1 MLPRRKTGSLVAAFG
16 CIFIFWYF
24 YNAQSVSEPPLQY
37 QRESGS
43 SDEKAGK
50 PAGQEPLL
58 VPTPNA
64 ASVSHIQK
72 GSKPSEIH
80 PVTSFIP
87 LPTGTPAKIPKL
99 QHDFVQESPED
110 KKERLKRQAA
120 VKASF
125 VHSWEGYKKHAWLK
139 DEVTPLQPGFV
150 QSFGGW
156 AATLVDTLDT
166 LWVMGMKDEFERAL
180 ESLDKIDFSTTDSE
194 MINIF
199 ETTIRYMG
207 GFLGAYDISDGK
219 YPKLLEKATEVGN
232 LVYGAFD
239 TSNRMPVTR
248 WRWKD
253 RLLGI
258 KQEAGENSLIAELGS
273 LTLEFTRLS
282 QLTSDPK
289 FFDAI
294 QRITNVLHDV
304 QPKTHI
310 PGLWPTLVNAR
321 FLTFKDIGFTLGGMA
336 DSTYEYLPKQHLL
349 LGGLTDQYKK
359 MYEAALKPIKE
370 HIFFRPML
378 PDNADVLISGGARAM
393 PKEGSRSRVYS
404 QAKGQHLGCFTGGMV
419 GIGAKMFSHPSDMA
433 VARKLVEGCIWAY
446 NATQTGIMPEVFWM
460 VPCTNTTNCTWDAHA
475 YHAAVLAEQAN
486 DSRSQKMADRAQRA
500 AYLLKERRL
509 PLGFTEISDR
519 RYILRPEAIE
529 SVFVLYRLTGEKK
542 YQDAAWR
549 MFQAIER
556 VTRTEIASAAI
567 VDVTVEKKKPEKDN
581 RMESFWLAETL
592 KYFYAIFS
600 EPHVLDLDQFVLN
613 TEAHTFRRPT

>member
-1 MLPRRKTGSLVAAFG
+1 MLPRRKTGSLIAAFG
-16 CIFIFWYF
+16 FIVIFWYF
-24 YNAQSVSEPPLQY
+24 YNAQAVSEPPLERH
-37 QRESGS
+37 RESS
-43 SDEKAGK
+43 SLEKTAGK

-58 VPTPNA
+58 LPTPNA
-64 ASVSHIQK
+64 GSVPHIPT
-72 GSKPSEIH
+72 GSKPSEKH
-80 PVTSFIP
+80 PVSSYIP

-99 QHDFVQESPED
+99 QHDFVDESPED
-110 KKERLKRQAA
+110 KKERLERQAA

-139 DEVTPLQPGFV
+139 DEVTPLKPGFV

-166 LWVMGMKDEFERAL
+166 LWMMDMKDEFEHAL
-180 ESLDKIDFSTTDSE
+180 ESLDEIDFGTTDAE

-219 YPKLLEKATEVGN
+219 YPKLLQKATEVGN

-248 WRWKD
+248 WKWKD

-310 PGLWPTLVNAR
+310 PGLWPTLANAR

-349 LGGLTDQYKK
+349 LGGLTEQYKE
-359 MYEAALKPIKE
+359 MYEAALEPIKE

-378 PDNADVLISGGARAM
+378 PGNADVLISGAARAM
-393 PKEGSRSRVYS
+393 PKEGSPSRVYS

-419 GIGAKMFSHPSDMA
+419 GIGAKMFSHPADMA
-433 VARKLVEGCIWAY
+433 VARKLVDGCIWAY

-460 VPCTNTTNCTWDAHA
+460 VPCGDAGNCTWDLAA
-475 YHAAVLAEQAN
+475 YHTAVLAEQVD
-486 DSRSQKMADRAQRA
+486 DSNSRKIDDRTERA
-500 AYLLKERRL
+500 EYLIRERRL
-509 PLGFTEISDR
+509 PLGFTDIPDR

-529 SVFVLYRLTGEKK
+529 SVFILYRLTGEKK
-542 YQDAAWR
+542 YQDAAWA
-549 MFQAIER
+549 MFAAIEKA
-556 VTRTEIASAAI
+556 TRTDIASAAI
-567 VDVTVEKKKPEKDN
+567 VDMTAARPQKDN

-600 EPHVLDLDQFVLN
+600 EPHVLDLDEFVL
-613 TEAHTFRRPT
+613 

>member
-1 MLPRRKTGSLVAAFG
+1 MLPRRKTGSLITAFG
-16 CIFIFWYF
+16 FIFLFWYF
-24 YNAQSVSEPPLQY
+24 YNAQSVSEPPLEN
-37 QRESGS
+37 QRESTS
-43 SDEKAGK
+43 LEEAAGK
-50 PAGQEPLL
+50 PAGQAPLL
-58 VPTPNA
+58 VPTSNVESIP
-64 ASVSHIQK
+64 HIPK
-72 GSKPSEIH
+72 GSKLPEKH
-80 PVTSFIP
+80 PVTSYIP

-99 QHDFVQESPED
+99 QHDFAEESPAD
-110 KKERLKRQAA
+110 KKERLERQAA

-139 DEVTPLQPGFV
+139 DEVTPLKPGFV

-166 LWVMGMKDEFERAL
+166 LWMMGMKDEFEHAL
-180 ESLDKIDFSTTDSE
+180 ESLDKIDFGTTDSD

-219 YPKLLEKATEVGN
+219 YPKLLQKATEVGN

-253 RLLGI
+253 RLSGI

-310 PGLWPTLVNAR
+310 PGLWPTLANAR
-321 FLTFKDIGFTLGGMA
+321 FLTFRDTGFTLGGMA

-349 LGGLTDQYKK
+349 LGGLTDQYQK
-359 MYEAALKPIKE
+359 MYDAALEPIKE

-378 PDNADVLISGGARAM
+378 PGNPDILVSGGARAS
-393 PKEGSRSRVYS
+393 PKEGSAARVYS
-404 QAKGQHLGCFTGGMV
+404 QSKGQHLGCFTGGMV
-419 GIGAKMFSHPSDMA
+419 GIGAKMFSQPSDMA
-433 VARKLVEGCIWAY
+433 IARKLVDGCIWAY

-460 VPCTNTTNCTWDAHA
+460 VPCTGSDPAHNCTWDLQA

-486 DSRSQKMADRAQRA
+486 DAKSQKIDDRTARA
-500 AYLLKERRL
+500 EYLIKERRL
-509 PLGFTEISDR
+509 PLGFTDIPDR

-529 SVFVLYRLTGEKK
+529 SVFILYRLTGEKK
-542 YQDAAWR
+542 YADAAWD
-549 MFQAIER
+549 MFRAIEKA
-556 VTRTEIASAAI
+556 TRTDIANAAI
-567 VDVTVEKKKPEKDN
+567 VDMTVSPNPEKDN

-592 KYFYAIFS
+592 KYFYAVFS
-600 EPHVLDLDQFVLN
+600 EPGVLDLDRFVL
-613 TEAHTFRRPT
+613 